1 MLGSLS
7 LGEYNHSGWL
17 NNEGNIYVFAEETF
31 NTDVQICDVS
41 DFSNITILS
50 SVNSGGGANS
60 IPHNLIIKDEYL
72 FISYYHDGLY
82 IFDISNPNDPLLVG
96 FYDTE
101 PGPSIP
107 YSWHGAWGVYPN
119 LPSGNVLVSDTRHGL
134 FILDVSEATNS
145 ISDLSPQHTKSLVK
159 IVDVMGREINDKPN
173 TLLIK
178 LYSDGSKQKVFRT

>member
-1 MLGSLS
+1 MIKLCGI
-7 LGEYNHSGWL
+7 E
-17 NNEGNIYVFAEETF
+17 FAPPPEF
-31 NTDVQICDVS
+31 TDVQICDVS
-41 DFSNITILS
+41 DLSNINILS

-60 IPHNLIIKDEYL
+60 IQHNLIIQDDYL

-82 IFDISNPNDPLLVG
+82 IFDISNPSDPSLAG

-134 FILDVSEATNS
+134 FILDVSEATSS
-145 ISDLSPQHTKSLVK
+145 ISELSQHPKSLVK
-159 IVDVMGREINDKPN
+159 IVDVMGREIKDQPN

-178 LYSDGSKQKVFRT
+178 LYSDGSKQKVFRIE

>member
-60 IPHNLIIKDEYL
+60 IPHNLIIQDDYL
-72 FISYYHDGLY
+72 FISY
-82 IFDISNPNDPLLVG
+82 
-96 FYDTE
+96 
-101 PGPSIP
+101 
-107 YSWHGAWGVYPN
+107 
-119 LPSGNVLVSDTRHGL
+119 LPV
-134 FILDVSEATNS
+134 IC
-145 ISDLSPQHTKSLVK
+145 
-159 IVDVMGREINDKPN
+159 
-173 TLLIK
+173 
-178 LYSDGSKQKVFRT
+178 